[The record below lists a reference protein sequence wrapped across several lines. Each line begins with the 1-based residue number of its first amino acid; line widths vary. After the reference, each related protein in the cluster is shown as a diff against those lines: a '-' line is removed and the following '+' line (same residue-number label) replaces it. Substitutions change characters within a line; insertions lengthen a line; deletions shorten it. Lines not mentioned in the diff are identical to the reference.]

1 MNMNQHEITYAGQRL
16 FNYVTPFMKLKTLIT
31 LVALA
36 FQLSARAQ
44 NIVLDT
50 SHLQIQARAYV
61 LEKYK
66 GVDAIYLQ
74 GGAITAK
81 NVSFLNGTI
90 EYDIFLK
97 EERGFPGVYFRG
109 QDDTDDA
116 EYFYLRPHQ
125 SGNPDANQAIP
136 RTRGISPWQ
145 LYYGPRYSFPY
156 NYHYNDWTH
165 IKLVVLDDKAQVF
178 LDHSEQPNL
187 SWNLFHEAKAGK
199 VVFTGGNTSGLHL
212 ANLKIDH
219 KDPTLV
225 DFKPITR
232 KPIDDLINSWQ
243 ISDMFEEK
251 LLDNPDSLELI
262 IKSREWMGK
271 VGVEEGTAANISRI
285 RSLRRE
291 PGNTVFAKVEINSE
305 KDQLKLLEFGYSDR
319 VVLVLNGKPVY
330 RGTNRFQS
338 RDYRYLGTVG
348 LFDAIYIN
356 LTKGKNTL
364 LIAVSEDFGGWLVT
378 ARIQDKRGIKIKN

>member
-1 MNMNQHEITYAGQRL
+1 
-16 FNYVTPFMKLKTLIT
+16 MKLKTLIT
-31 LVALA
+31 LAALA
-36 FQLSARAQ
+36 LQLSARAQ

-61 LEKYK
+61 LEKHK

-74 GGAITAK
+74 GGAITVK

-97 EERGFPGVYFRG
+97 EETGFPGVYFRG

-116 EYFYLRPHQ
+116 EYFYIRPHQ

-136 RTRGISPWQ
+136 RTRGLSPWQ

-165 IKLVVLDDKAQVF
+165 VKLVVLDDKAQVF
-178 LDHSEQPNL
+178 LDNSEQPNL
-187 SWNLFHEAKAGK
+187 SWNLFHEVKGGK
-199 VVFTGGNTSGLHL
+199 VVFTGGNASGLHL

-219 KDPTLV
+219 QDPTLV

-262 IKSREWMGK
+262 IKSRKWMGK
-271 VGVEEGTAANISRI
+271 VEVEEGTAANISRI

-305 KDQLKLLEFGYSDR
+305 RDQLKLLEFGYSDR
-319 VVLVLNGKPVY
+319 AVLILNGKPVY

-348 LFDAIYIN
+348 LFDAVYLN
-356 LTKGKNTL
+356 LNKGKNTL

>member
-1 MNMNQHEITYAGQRL
+1 
-16 FNYVTPFMKLKTLIT
+16 MKRKTLIT
-31 LVALA
+31 LTALVL
-36 FQLSARAQ
+36 QLSARAQ

-61 LEKYK
+61 LEKHK

-116 EYFYLRPHQ
+116 EYFYIRPHQ

-145 LYYGPRYSFPY
+145 LYYGARYSFPY
-156 NYHYNDWTH
+156 DYHYNDWTH
-165 IKLVVLDDKAQVF
+165 VKLVVLDDKAQVF

-187 SWNLFHEAKAGK
+187 SWNLFHEAKGGK
-199 VVFTGGNTSGLHL
+199 VVFTGGNASGLHL

-219 KDPTLV
+219 QDPTLV

-262 IKSREWMGK
+262 IKSRKWTGK
-271 VGVEEGTAANISRI
+271 VEVEEGTAANISRI
-285 RSLRRE
+285 RNLRGA
-291 PGNTVFAKVEINSE
+291 PGNTVFARVEINSE
-305 KDQLKLLEFGYSDR
+305 RDHLKLLEFGYSDR
-319 VVLVLNGKPVY
+319 AVLILNGKPIY

-348 LFDAIYIN
+348 LFDAVYLDLN
-356 LTKGKNTL
+356 KGKNTL

-378 ARIQDKRGIKIKN
+378 ARIQDKQGIKI